1 MIKKI
6 ALGIVV
12 LTLAT
17 SCVSKKVFNEL
28 ETKFADLKKENR
40 RTADLND
47 SITKAKSKLDLDYAT
62 LKADYDKTKAER
74 DKLAIDFAAADKNL
88 KTLQASYNAL
98 EKNSDESLKEN
109 MAKNRELLA
118 QLEAKEKA
126 LAAEKERLNK
136 LSADLKKGTDRVNEL
151 ESIMAA
157 KEAAMKKLK
166 DALSKSLK
174 AFEGKGLTVNQRD
187 GKVYVSMENKL
198 LFESGSWAVGSEGKK
213 AVVAVGTV
221 LAQNPDIAVL
231 IEGHTDNDKFGGAIG
246 QIENNWDLSTKRA
259 TAIVNILEISSNF
272 GVKIISI
279 LLFFAFP
286 SGVSLLII
294 GAYSPRPAAVKFCFL
309 IPVFSPRIFTM
320 AVALLVDKSQLS
332 SMPPPMFP
340 KILSLSVCP
349 SIKTVMSGFCAKT
362 LPTSTTA
369 FLPSEPTAQLPV

>member
-6 ALGIVV
+6 SIGLVLIALSS
-12 LTLAT
+12 A
-17 SCVSKKVFNEL
+17 CVSKKVFNDL

-40 RTADLND
+40 KTQDLYD
-47 SITKAKSKLDLDYAT
+47 SISKSKSQLDIDYAS
-62 LKADYDKTKAER
+62 LKKDYEKTKAER
-74 DKLAIDFAAADKNL
+74 DKLAADFAAADKNL

-136 LSADLKKGTDRVNEL
+136 LSADLKKGSDRVNEL

-198 LFESGSWAVGSEGKK
+198 LFESGSWAVGPEGKK
-213 AVVAVGTV
+213 AVVLVGSV
-221 LAQNPDIAVL
+221 LAQNPDISVL
-231 IEGHTDNDKFGGAIG
+231 IEGHTDNDKFAGAVG

-259 TAIVNILEISSNF
+259 TAIVTILSENK
-272 GVKIISI
+272 GVKKDNLTAAGRGEFAPLMSNDTPEGKAKNRRIEII
-279 LLFFAFP
+279 L
-286 SGVSLLII
+286 
-294 GAYSPRPAAVKFCFL
+294 
-309 IPVFSPRIFTM
+309 T
-320 AVALLVDKSQLS
+320 
-332 SMPPPMFP
+332 P
-340 KILSLSVCP
+340 KLDEI
-349 SIKTVMSGFCAKT
+349 AKM
-362 LPTSTTA
+362 LNE
-369 FLPSEPTAQLPV
+369 L